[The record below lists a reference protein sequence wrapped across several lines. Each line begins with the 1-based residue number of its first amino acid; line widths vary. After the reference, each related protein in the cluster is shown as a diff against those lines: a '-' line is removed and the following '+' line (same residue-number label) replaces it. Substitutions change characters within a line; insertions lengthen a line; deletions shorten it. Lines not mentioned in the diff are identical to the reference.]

1 MDLRSLCPL
10 PSALVRFRPR
20 DGQLAMSVV
29 CKATYRLEPGT
40 ASLHTEQEPLHA
52 RQKHY
57 QDDPAQSIERPNDMI
72 PFKPRAEVLV
82 VGSAFVPRGQ
92 TARVL
97 SARIVVGDLDKGV
110 DVHGPRTLG
119 LDGNVREGA
128 GWSSMPLRYE
138 RAAGGPD
145 TWNPIG
151 VNTNWDQ
158 VYGTRAL
165 PQIVP
170 RGHFSPNPFAPL
182 PPIGLGPLS
191 SQWPLRRDKLGAR
204 ANSFS
209 EETIES
215 QVLGNDFDA
224 HFFQCAPPDQ
234 WLENIRPDERI
245 VLENLHVQHPRLV
258 TSLPGLLP
266 AVFLSVPGYAPMQIP
281 MRPDTLLIDT
291 DRGIATVTYR
301 GQSLVTSFDAQGT
314 FYLLLQE
321 AGQTISVQQAQ
332 AMIQADTRAAEAA
345 ASPAPSTP
353 TPDYQ
358 VTKSIRLNDL
368 ATRAPVMPF
377 GQTPPAPA
385 SPPSNPRP
393 SFDDD
398 DDDDEEEQK
407 QTNIYKMN
415 VFQAP
420 SQAAKAPRPRTREL
434 PKSYEL
440 EQIISGA
447 KSPLP
452 FQGGSPSSPPPSTP
466 NPPGQTVGLPFG
478 TPAAP
483 PSAPG
488 VAVAS
493 TSAPNPAMPVVPATS
508 PQPPAYTPPMPPNIT
523 PAPPPPVSV
532 LQRSAMPALA
542 GVASASELARNTPG
556 PAFSEPTIAPYAA
569 APELPKTIGE
579 MHVRA
584 KSAGAPEGVL
594 AASNAASVV
603 ASVDK
608 PAQDKPAQDKPSAD
622 KPGPTLDVIWFEQS
636 FLPRM
641 RKQAEWSAFVRPA
654 QKPTVPQRGQ
664 PLPPPPSAD
673 AAEEAAKADIQAI
686 LLRAQP
692 ARESNLVPGGAGDK
706 DASLYLL
713 AGTLTFPL
721 DDIEMLKATAKAAAP
736 LAANDKKLK
745 EVLDTVDE
753 VLKMPL
759 EGAPEVVQSFLLKVR
774 EAWTSA
780 NKVLPPDYLVSHT
793 ERTLLN
799 QRQYQK
805 RELLDDEWIRALWST
820 GEGTSMPAYVPAKLA
835 KRLPLFRQF
844 PARILVEA
852 LPQQDMYETHP
863 VALRVVTLARVLT
876 PQEPQPAAKR

>member
-1 MDLRSLCPL
+1 MDLRSLCPF

-20 DGQLAMSVV
+20 EGQLAMAIV
-29 CKATYRLEPGT
+29 CKATYRLDSGT
-40 ASLHTEQEPLHA
+40 VTLHSEQEPLYS

-57 QDDPAQSIERPNDMI
+57 QDDPAQSVERPNDMI
-72 PFKPRAEVLV
+72 PFKRRAEIVV

-92 TARVL
+92 VARVL
-97 SARIVVGDLDKGV
+97 SARVVVGDVDKSV
-110 DVHGPRTLG
+110 DIHGQRTLG

-158 VYGTRAL
+158 VYGTRSL
-165 PQIVP
+165 PQIMP
-170 RGHFSPNPFAPL
+170 RGHFSPNPFAAL
-182 PPIGLGPLS
+182 PPVGLGPLS
-191 SQWPLRRDKLGAR
+191 NQWPIRRDKLGAR
-204 ANSFS
+204 ANAFS
-209 EETIES
+209 EENIES
-215 QVLGNDFDA
+215 LVLGNEFDA

-234 WLENIRPDERI
+234 WLDNIRPDERI
-245 VLENLHVQHPRLV
+245 VLENLHLHHPRLV

-266 AVFLSVPGYAPMQIP
+266 VVFLSVPGYAPMQIP

-314 FYLLLQE
+314 FHLLLQE
-321 AGQTISVQQAQ
+321 AGQTITVHQ
-332 AMIQADTRAAEAA
+332 AA
-345 ASPAPSTP
+345 AMMQAETRPVEAPAPSTP

-358 VTKSIRLNDL
+358 VTKSIRLNEL
-368 ATRAPVMPF
+368 ASRAPVMPF
-377 GQTPPAPA
+377 GQTPASAPPA
-385 SPPSNPRP
+385 STPPASTPRP

-415 VFQAP
+415 VLKTP
-420 SQAAKAPRPRTREL
+420 SPVANAPRPRTREL
-434 PKSYEL
+434 PKSFEL

-452 FQGGSPSSPPPSTP
+452 FQGASPSSPPPS
-466 NPPGQTVGLPFG
+466 NPSGQTAGLPFG
-478 TPAAP
+478 TPGVPPSTPALSALSAAP
-483 PSAPG
+483 AVVSSVAP
-488 VAVAS
+488 V
-493 TSAPNPAMPVVPATS
+493 
-508 PQPPAYTPPMPPNIT
+508 
-523 PAPPPPVSV
+523 PPPPVSV
-532 LQRSAMPALA
+532 LQRPPVPALV
-542 GVASASELARNTPG
+542 GVASASEQARLAPVSA
-556 PAFSEPTIAPYAA
+556 PAEAPASPFTVDP
-569 APELPKTIGE
+569 APPKTIGE
-579 MHVRA
+579 MHVQA
-584 KSAGAPEGVL
+584 KSAAAPDGLL
-594 AASNAASVV
+594 AASNLASVTT
-603 ASVDK
+603 SSDK
-608 PAQDKPAQDKPSAD
+608 PTLDKPIAEKPGAD
-622 KPGPTLDVIWFEQS
+622 KLGPALDVIWFES
-636 FLPRM
+636 GFLPRM
-641 RKQAEWSAFVRPA
+641 RKQSEWAAFVRPA
-654 QKPTVPQRGQ
+654 SKPTVPQRGQ

-673 AAEEAAKADIQAI
+673 AVEEAAKADVLSI
-686 LLRAQP
+686 LGRAQSV
-692 ARESNLVPGGAGDK
+692 REKDLVPAGAGDK
-706 DASLYLL
+706 DAPLYLL
-713 AGTLTFPL
+713 SGTLTFPL

-736 LAANDKKLK
+736 LGASDKKLK

-774 EAWTSA
+774 DAWTAA

-805 RELLDDEWIRALWST
+805 RELLDDEWIRALWSM
-820 GEGTSMPAYVPAKLA
+820 GEGTSMPAYIPAKLA

-844 PARILVEA
+844 SARVIVEA

-876 PQEPQPAAKR
+876 PQEPLAKR